1 MTMIGKA
8 DRIFVSAVWTGETER
23 PLTQRTGHEGAR
35 SMEEEHPA
43 STMRCLSVRAK
54 RIERLVC
61 AQQSYAR
68 PRERLS
74 GRLASPVGIGRP
86 AGLRRSTGYVITTG
100 SATTSGCSPLTA
112 ARRALSRLV
121 PATRRNSR

>member
-1 MTMIGKA
+1 
-8 DRIFVSAVWTGETER
+8 
-23 PLTQRTGHEGAR
+23 
-35 SMEEEHPA
+35 MEEEHPA

-74 GRLASPVGIGRP
+74 GRLASPAGVGRP
-86 AGLRRSTGYVITTG
+86 AGLRRSTRYVITTG

-112 ARRALSRLV
+112 ARCALSRQASV
-121 PATRRNSR
+121 TQRHAVGRPAPGIKAADGRARGRSDRNVC